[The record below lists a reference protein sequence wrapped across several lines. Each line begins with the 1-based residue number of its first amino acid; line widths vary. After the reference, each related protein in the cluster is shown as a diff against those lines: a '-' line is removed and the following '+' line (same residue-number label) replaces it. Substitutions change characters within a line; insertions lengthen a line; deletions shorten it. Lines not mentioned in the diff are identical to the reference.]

1 MSSRHAREER
11 STRPQKSQREIY
23 SDDKEP
29 RKPPQRQHRRPS
41 SFGVTTSKHN
51 KDGIDI
57 RIDDK
62 TTIIFQN
69 GTSAHITMS
78 DLPPG
83 DEGDDEVY
91 NEQLLEG

>member
-1 MSSRHAREER
+1 M
-11 STRPQKSQREIY
+11 
-23 SDDKEP
+23 
-29 RKPPQRQHRRPS
+29 
-41 SFGVTTSKHN
+41 TTSKHN